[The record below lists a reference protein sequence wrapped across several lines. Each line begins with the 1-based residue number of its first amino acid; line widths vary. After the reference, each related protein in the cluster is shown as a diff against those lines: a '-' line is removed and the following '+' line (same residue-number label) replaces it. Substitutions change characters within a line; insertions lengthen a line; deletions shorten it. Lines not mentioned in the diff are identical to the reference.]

1 MSWCHSVFVYV
12 CILVGFSVVGTYI
25 PLYCLFCIGVCFFV
39 LRVGLYLCVLCCLDR
54 YLVVR
59 DRERNNEA

>member
-25 PLYCLFCIGVCFFV
+25 PLYCLFCIGVCFKSRFV
-39 LRVGLYLCVLCCLDR
+39 FVCFMLLR
-54 YLVVR
+54 
-59 DRERNNEA
+59 